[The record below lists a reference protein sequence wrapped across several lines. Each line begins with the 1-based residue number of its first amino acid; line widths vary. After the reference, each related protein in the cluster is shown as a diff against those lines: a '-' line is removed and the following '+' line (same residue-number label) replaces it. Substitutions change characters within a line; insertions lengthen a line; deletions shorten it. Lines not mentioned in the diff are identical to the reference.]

1 MELKGERIM
10 ITPTRVSY
18 AVLAATIILAK
29 LLHLGAPLLVVLF
42 SYFALRQLYFLTT
55 RKWLALALFIIAVA
69 GIAAAGVYF
78 TRAAILALPDVAD
91 TSIPSASAWAQKRQI
106 ELPFSDFDSL
116 RQVVVNTLGEEAN
129 YLRNVANVAKATTTN
144 LVFSILGIVAA
155 ASLFFKTG
163 LDPYRGTHRVKNNL
177 YSICCE
183 QVARR
188 FRDFY
193 RSFAT
198 VMGAQ
203 ITISLINTALTSIFL
218 LAIRMPHAPLLIV
231 VTFLCGLVPIVGNL
245 VSNTIIVFVA
255 LTVSLKLAISA
266 LVFLIV
272 IHKLEYVLNSKI
284 IGDRIRNPVWL
295 TLIALILGERLMGI
309 PGLILAPVVLNY
321 LRVEML
327 TVEVPA
333 QREEVEALNRRAV
346 RSAELI
352 ERLGRIGPEEV
363 QNYFL
368 RLAQEKG
375 FLETVFNAIQEGIIV
390 TDSKGRITYLNDAA
404 CALFGLEAAEA
415 IGKRLD
421 ERIGG
426 LDWGSL
432 TQSGGPVSHDVEIF
446 YPQNRFINFY
456 VVPLVMEQREP
467 TVAGGGDSGGIVA
480 GIHR

>member
-1 MELKGERIM
+1 M

-29 LLHLGAPLLVVLF
+29 FLHLGAPLLVLLF
-42 SYFALRQLYFLTT
+42 SYFALRQLYFFTR

-69 GIAAAGVYF
+69 GLAAAGVYF

-106 ELPFSDFDSL
+106 DLPFSDFESL
-116 RQVVVNTLGEEAN
+116 RQLVIGTLGEEAN

-155 ASLFFKTG
+155 TSLFFTG
-163 LDPYRGTHRVKNNL
+163 LDPYRNTHRLKNNL

-183 QVARR
+183 QVSRR

-203 ITISLINTALTSIFL
+203 ITISLINTALTAIFL
-218 LAIRMPHAPLLIV
+218 MAVRMPHAPLLIV

-255 LTVSLKLAISA
+255 LTVSLKLALSA

-272 IHKLEYVLNSKI
+272 IHKLEYLLNSKI

-295 TLIALILGERLMGI
+295 TLIALILGERLMGV

-327 TVEVPA
+327 TIEVPA
-333 QREEVEALNRRAV
+333 SHEEVEMLSR
-346 RSAELI
+346 
-352 ERLGRIGPEEV
+352 
-363 QNYFL
+363 
-368 RLAQEKG
+368 
-375 FLETVFNAIQEGIIV
+375 
-390 TDSKGRITYLNDAA
+390 
-404 CALFGLEAAEA
+404 
-415 IGKRLD
+415 
-421 ERIGG
+421 
-426 LDWGSL
+426 
-432 TQSGGPVSHDVEIF
+432 
-446 YPQNRFINFY
+446 
-456 VVPLVMEQREP
+456 
-467 TVAGGGDSGGIVA
+467 
-480 GIHR
+480 